1 MYIDSSGHLLFHSSA
16 RKISTN
22 IYFYF
27 SISIICS
34 NFAADFAVLGKNSMP
49 RTKRYASG
57 MSLAEKKDNNK
68 KVLYNKVEERK

>member
-1 MYIDSSGHLLFHSSA
+1 MEIDSSGHILFLSSA

-34 NFAADFAVLGKNSMP
+34 NFAADFAILGKIRCQGP
-49 RTKRYASG
+49 KRYASG